1 MIINFRRFGQ
11 GGTKYFTSRNPED
24 SELQESLNSLRIDK
38 QKDAMKQIIAS
49 MTIGKDVSKF
59 FPDVVKIIR
68 TKNIELKKLVYLYLI
83 NYARIKPDL
92 IFLAVASFNSDA
104 KDGATPLIRGLAIR
118 TMGCIKVPD
127 IVSYLCE
134 TLAFCIKDKDPYV
147 RKIAALCVAKLY
159 VTSPQLVRESGF
171 IDTLHECLRDEN
183 PIVVANAMSSLN
195 EISTLSGVNQLKLKS
210 KNLKNVLDSI
220 SKASEWGQ
228 VQILN
233 ALTLYNPKKSVHA
246 EEVIE
251 SVLPRL
257 SHVNQSVVMSAI
269 KIILKFMDLI
279 DDINK
284 VKNYCKKLTNSI
296 MSVLM
301 SYPEIQYVLLRSLH
315 AIVIKR
321 PMLLDKEF
329 KFFYVQYN
337 DPIYIKLEKVDIL
350 YKLCD
355 KKNLENIIKEFTS
368 YALTETNPELIQ
380 KSIKYI
386 GYIGYKFESSLDLCV
401 NCISKI
407 IDNKNEDAIPECLI
421 VSRDLMRKYQGTALN
436 LIEKINIE
444 LINSLTDTN
453 AKCAALYIIGE
464 FCDQIPTSTEIISI
478 FVNSFCNV
486 DINSKLKLQIL
497 NAAVKNFVT
506 KPDESEEIVK
516 ICLQKGAEE
525 SENPDVRDRAYI
537 FWRLL
542 ELDPDITKEMVCGE
556 KPIFKFVESD
566 ELDVDTIDDMIN
578 NMTNVSACYFKKDR
592 DLINEEDMVVDEE
605 ALKEKEEEEKKE
617 AKEGKKKKEK
627 KKKKKKKKK
636 KDLEEQ
642 QMNEADLIGLDD
654 EGAND
659 TINEHIKNNIINP
672 QVQTTENKK
681 STLNDDIF
689 DIFNNQNTNTSNTNN
704 TSTTHNN
711 TDSNINSNVNNIF
724 NLFDFAG
731 GDTSNNTNN
740 NVNNNTTNIPNNIFD
755 NTDKYPTTEISI
767 CYSQNNVIICS
778 QFQRAN
784 GQLQMGL
791 YFSQG
796 GTNCQINLNKN
807 SFGLICQS
815 NSNINNNIAFFP
827 MMNNNS
833 NADGQPPANPF
844 IINAGLNY
852 NGQQLNIQIV
862 LNIFVLFIENGKL
875 DNNLFVDFF
884 TKNQGHSFNGNV
896 YKYSKYNNEDEVK
909 NLLEKKNIWFTARQ
923 SKANPPASFYSA
935 NILGNM
941 PFLIESFLQDN
952 IINIKIIANND
963 KIIPLIKGTIDSIL
977 N

>member
-171 IDTLHECLRDEN
+171 IDTLHECLKDEN
-183 PIVVANAMSSLN
+183 PIVVANAMSALN

-337 DPIYIKLEKVDIL
+337 DPIYIKL
-350 YKLCD
+350 
-355 KKNLENIIKEFTS
+355 
-368 YALTETNPELIQ
+368 
-380 KSIKYI
+380 
-386 GYIGYKFESSLDLCV
+386 
-401 NCISKI
+401 
-407 IDNKNEDAIPECLI
+407 
-421 VSRDLMRKYQGTALN
+421 
-436 LIEKINIE
+436 
-444 LINSLTDTN
+444 
-453 AKCAALYIIGE
+453 
-464 FCDQIPTSTEIISI
+464 
-478 FVNSFCNV
+478 
-486 DINSKLKLQIL
+486 
-497 NAAVKNFVT
+497 
-506 KPDESEEIVK
+506 
-516 ICLQKGAEE
+516 
-525 SENPDVRDRAYI
+525 
-537 FWRLL
+537 
-542 ELDPDITKEMVCGE
+542 
-556 KPIFKFVESD
+556 
-566 ELDVDTIDDMIN
+566 
-578 NMTNVSACYFKKDR
+578 
-592 DLINEEDMVVDEE
+592 
-605 ALKEKEEEEKKE
+605 
-617 AKEGKKKKEK
+617 
-627 KKKKKKKKK
+627 
-636 KDLEEQ
+636 
-642 QMNEADLIGLDD
+642 
-654 EGAND
+654 
-659 TINEHIKNNIINP
+659 
-672 QVQTTENKK
+672 
-681 STLNDDIF
+681 
-689 DIFNNQNTNTSNTNN
+689 
-704 TSTTHNN
+704 
-711 TDSNINSNVNNIF
+711 
-724 NLFDFAG
+724 
-731 GDTSNNTNN
+731 
-740 NVNNNTTNIPNNIFD
+740 
-755 NTDKYPTTEISI
+755 
-767 CYSQNNVIICS
+767 
-778 QFQRAN
+778 
-784 GQLQMGL
+784 
-791 YFSQG
+791 
-796 GTNCQINLNKN
+796 
-807 SFGLICQS
+807 
-815 NSNINNNIAFFP
+815 
-827 MMNNNS
+827 
-833 NADGQPPANPF
+833 
-844 IINAGLNY
+844 
-852 NGQQLNIQIV
+852 
-862 LNIFVLFIENGKL
+862 
-875 DNNLFVDFF
+875 
-884 TKNQGHSFNGNV
+884 
-896 YKYSKYNNEDEVK
+896 
-909 NLLEKKNIWFTARQ
+909 
-923 SKANPPASFYSA
+923 
-935 NILGNM
+935 
-941 PFLIESFLQDN
+941 
-952 IINIKIIANND
+952 
-963 KIIPLIKGTIDSIL
+963 
-977 N
+977 